1 MVALSVPVPG
11 RSPTWAGIRTQLKA
25 AKLRVVV
32 TSATDAAL
40 KYVADDPVFVTD
52 TLKTAECPTITGLG
66 F

>member
-1 MVALSVPVPG
+1 
-11 RSPTWAGIRTQLKA
+11 LKA